1 MRDPLLSAAL
11 SPANTRGNAL
21 RWPAH
26 ALPRPA
32 HRPPPFPLRAAPAL
46 ILMDFHCERVMQK
59 WCSVRMSPRGDTA
72 GGVVWWYAKPH
83 FSNTRCDR
91 VFPWYTAP
99 YTVLRFRWMKAP
111 YLFEFTRIYTSQSV
125 LRNLRSRRC
134 TSSRTIRY
142 S

>member
-1 MRDPLLSAAL
+1 MVMINRIRRSAAL

-32 HRPPPFPLRAAPAL
+32 HRPPPSPLRAAPAL
-46 ILMDFHCERVMQK
+46 IFMDFHCERVMQK

-72 GGVVWWYAKPH
+72 GGAVWWYAKPH

-99 YTVLRFRWMKAP
+99 YTVFRFRWLKALSNKALTASGIIP
-111 YLFEFTRIYTSQSV
+111 FPQYVFATQ
-125 LRNLRSRRC
+125 
-134 TSSRTIRY
+134 
-142 S
+142 